1 MNETKGHF
9 SIASASPLY
18 QLIIS
23 IFTIAAIGFVLF
35 VVFFIAG
42 VLAFGIDLSTMSS
55 DLLLNS
61 SNTDIAFLRYLLITE
76 QICFFVIP
84 AIYLLRQY
92 KSRDGNI
99 NSYFSV
105 PLARETWMV
114 ILIAFCLVPVTGFTG
129 QLNSEMHFPE
139 WLAGLEKWMI
149 GKETEAEGLFE
160 MISAADTFQVMLLNL
175 FIISVLPALGEEM
188 IFRGIFQ
195 RIFQKLFRND
205 HVGIWVIALIFSAI
219 HLQFFGFLP
228 RFILGLVFGYLY
240 YWSGTLWLPILAHFV
255 NNAIPTIGVYLQGWE
270 KTSTQPDTE
279 LWVQL
284 LILPAP
290 IVIIVLI
297 MMYFRKKSISC

>member
-23 IFTIAAIGFVLF
+23 ILTITAIGFVLF
-35 VVFFIAG
+35 LVFFIAG
-42 VLAFGIDLSTMSS
+42 VLVFGIDLSTISS

-61 SNTDIAFLRYLLITE
+61 TNTDIVFFRYLLITE

-84 AIYLLRQY
+84 AIYLLGQY
-92 KSRDGNI
+92 KSTEGNI
-99 NSYFSV
+99 KSYFSV
-105 PLARETWMV
+105 PFARETGMV
-114 ILIAFCLVPVTGFTG
+114 ILLTFCLLPVNGFAG
-129 QLNSEMHFPE
+129 QLNSDLHFPE

-149 GKETEAEGLFE
+149 EKETEADGLFE

-175 FIISVLPALGEEM
+175 FIISVLPAFGEEM
-188 IFRGIFQ
+188 IFRGVFQ

-205 HVGIWVIALIFSAI
+205 HVGIWVLALIFSAI
-219 HLQFFGFLP
+219 HLQFFGFVP

-240 YWSGTLWLPILAHFV
+240 YWSGTLWLPVLAHFV

-270 KTSTQPDTE
+270 KASAQPDTE
-279 LWVQL
+279 LWVQM

-290 IVIIVLI
+290 VVIIVLI
-297 MMYFRKKSISC
+297 MLYFRNKSISR